1 MHARVKLVSVFAV
14 VLTLVITGAV
24 AAGDPAT
31 PAPAPPAHIGAF
43 EIRLP
48 ESPAYQGQEP
58 AFVVPPLFGPA
69 NAAGYAPHRLGEPVT
84 PADGRPVAQFTPP
97 PTETQ
102 AMEIMLPPVRQAKAN
117 EVSFSNLAS
126 VRYTV
131 AGHDVLV
138 TTFRP
143 SLAASERLLVL
154 GQRTVQLT
162 NGATAWVT
170 SGLIPTYPGGPTN
183 QVVQVRG
190 DLLITVASD
199 LAPDQVTAWAADI
212 PLQR

>member
-1 MHARVKLVSVFAV
+1 
-14 VLTLVITGAV
+14 
-24 AAGDPAT
+24 
-31 PAPAPPAHIGAF
+31 
-43 EIRLP
+43 
-48 ESPAYQGQEP
+48 
-58 AFVVPPLFGPA
+58 
-69 NAAGYAPHRLGEPVT
+69 
-84 PADGRPVAQFTPP
+84 
-97 PTETQ
+97 
-102 AMEIMLPPVRQAKAN
+102 MEIMLPPVRQAKAN

-212 PLQR
+212 TLPR